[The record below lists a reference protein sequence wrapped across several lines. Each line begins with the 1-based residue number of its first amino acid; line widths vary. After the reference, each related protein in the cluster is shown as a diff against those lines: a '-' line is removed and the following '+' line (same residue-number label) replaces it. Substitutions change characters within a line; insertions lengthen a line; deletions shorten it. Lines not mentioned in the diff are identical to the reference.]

1 MLPRVSNSTCI
12 AKVGN
17 NKAGSKAPVSQVK
30 PLIWRLRN
38 DNHTWAFYYYCKRQ
52 GDEVTARVLGNFI
65 HNQVLVTIW
74 NYADN
79 QHRTKMDTDVPLYT
93 KYRPTSLDEV
103 LGHKA
108 IIKSLQKTLD
118 DGRSKAFLF
127 SGPSGIGK
135 TTLARIVAN
144 HLCNGEATG
153 ANIIEINAANQ
164 TGVDATR
171 DLVSSLQYRALGASS
186 VKVVI
191 LDEAHKL
198 SSSAWSSLLKPIEEP
213 PKHVHWCI
221 ATTELG
227 KIPDTIKTRCV
238 RFDLKSL
245 SEKDIFKLL
254 VQVADDEELETPD
267 EVLEA
272 ISENSD
278 GSPRQALV
286 YLEACLYCES
296 ASAAM
301 EGMRS
306 AGQSK
311 EAVDLARL
319 LVARQGRSWGEAIKI
334 LNKLKGTEP
343 ESIRIVLVRYLSA
356 VLLKSKKG
364 SEAKSLLS
372 TLECFSE
379 PYNQTD
385 GFGPLLL
392 SLGLAFGL
400 DQEE

>member
-30 PLIWRLRN
+30 PLIWRLRK

-52 GDEVTARVLGNFI
+52 GDKITAHVVGNEVI
-65 HNQVLVTIW
+65 ITIW
-74 NYADN
+74 DYTDKLC
-79 QHRTKMDTDVPLYT
+79 RKKMDTDVPLYT
-93 KYRPTSLDEV
+93 KYRPTSFDQI
-103 LGHKA
+103 LGHA
-108 IIKSLQKTLD
+108 TISKSLQKTLD
-118 DGRSKAFLF
+118 DERAKAFLF
-127 SGPSGIGK
+127 SGPSGVGK
-135 TTLARIVAN
+135 TTFARIVAN
-144 HLCNGEATG
+144 YLCGGKATG

-171 DLVSSLQYRALGASS
+171 DLVISLQYRALGASP

-213 PKHVHWCI
+213 PKHVYWCI

-227 KIPDTIKTRCV
+227 KIPNTIKTRCV

-278 GSPRQALV
+278 GSPRQALT
-286 YLEACLYCES
+286 YLEACIYCES
-296 ASAAM
+296 ASEAM
-301 EGMRS
+301 ESMRS

-356 VLLKSKKG
+356 VLLNSKKG
-364 SEAKSLLS
+364 AEAKSLLS